1 MSRKIQG
8 PLWNPV
14 FDEMASGTTK
24 WGNLIRTR
32 KSKTKSKSR
41 SKSRSLSNFALRNYK
56 TPTLALRADI
66 YKTFPVVVTEPVRG
80 VYAIKWHRDNLREWR
95 ETHPTSWDEYQDYKD
110 WVEVRLL
117 HSLKKHSHL
126 YNVLPPVSRDEIV
139 RFRMVGEEPTHIN
152 RRNSRNSRNSR
163 NGPVLMSLKNIKDAF
178 PAIYK
183 LNALGDYEIEMRGDF
198 MRSVSE
204 TESTRVWNLLLSALS
219 KSPAWSV
226 VKEGGPRPFVVAV
239 IRLN

>member
-24 WGNLIRTR
+24 WGNLMRTR
-32 KSKTKSKSR
+32 KSKSKSKSRSR

-139 RFRMVGEEPTHIN
+139 RFRMVGEESTHIN
-152 RRNSRNSRNSR
+152 RRNSRNSR

-204 TESTRVWNLLLSALS
+204 TESTRVWNLLLSALL
-219 KSPAWSV
+219 KSPAWHV
-226 VKEGGPRPFVVAV
+226 VKKGGPRPFVVAV